1 MKLREW
7 RVSRQPRLMII
18 PMIDIIFFLL
28 VFFMLSTLYMV
39 EQKTLPV
46 QLPAAQA
53 AQADMK
59 KQVAVTV
66 TAEGQTYVD
75 EENVPLQLLGKRV
88 QLEMS
93 RQQEAF
99 FVLRADKRVEYGRV
113 VAVMDA
119 LKAAGVQRLSVATE
133 AGAAQP

>member
-53 AQADMK
+53 A
-59 KQVAVTV
+59 
-66 TAEGQTYVD
+66 
-75 EENVPLQLLGKRV
+75 
-88 QLEMS
+88 
-93 RQQEAF
+93 
-99 FVLRADKRVEYGRV
+99 GRV
-113 VAVMDA
+113 PG
-119 LKAAGVQRLSVATE
+119 GVDRCSQCR
-133 AGAAQP
+133 P

>member
-1 MKLREW
+1 MKLRDW
-7 RVSRQPRLMII
+7 RVNRQPRLMII

-75 EENVPLQLLGKRV
+75 EENVPLQLLG
-88 QLEMS
+88 
-93 RQQEAF
+93 
-99 FVLRADKRVEYGRV
+99 
-113 VAVMDA
+113 
-119 LKAAGVQRLSVATE
+119 
-133 AGAAQP
+133 